1 MIDDIKKT
9 AAVRMQKS
17 LDALKESLARL
28 RTGRAHTSLLDHIR
42 VAYYGSEVPLNQVAS
57 VTASDA
63 RTLAITPWEKQ
74 MLPVIEKAI
83 MTSDLG
89 LTPATAGNVIRIPM
103 PQLTEERRREIVKLA
118 RQEAETARVSV
129 RGVRRD
135 ANTELKTLLK
145 DRKISEDQE
154 RHAQDD
160 IQKLTDKHV
169 AEVDKIF
176 AAKEAEL
183 LEI

>member
-9 AAVRMQKS
+9 ATARMQKS
-17 LDALKESLARL
+17 VDALKESLARL

-57 VTASDA
+57 VTAGDA
-63 RTLAITPWEKQ
+63 RTLSITPWEKQ
-74 MLPVIEKAI
+74 MIPVIEKAI
-83 MTSDLG
+83 LTSDLG

-129 RGVRRD
+129 RSVRRD
-135 ANTELKTLLK
+135 ANAELKTLLK

-160 IQKLTDKHV
+160 IQKLTDRHV

-183 LEI
+183 LEV